1 MESLQV
7 RPSRKKRILFAAQI
21 TALIVGAVLVGWP
34 AFVFVRS
41 SVVQWF
47 GVRQIDR
54 AYESAKSVDR
64 KNPPAIVSPPAVVVK
79 KPAVRPPA
87 KGSLLAKLEVP
98 RLHMSLV
105 VLEGADLATL
115 DKSIGHVTST
125 AMPGEYGNIGIA
137 GHRNTHFK
145 KMEWI
150 RQGDEMILTSS
161 EDRYRYLVE
170 SIRLV
175 TPDDVEVLDD
185 SLGPAIT
192 IVTCF
197 PFEYVGHAPQRFI
210 VRAVPDQETRPRLAR
225 IISSR

>member
-1 MESLQV
+1 MESLQ
-7 RPSRKKRILFAAQI
+7 PQASRKKRILFAAQI
-21 TALIVGAVLVGWP
+21 TALILGAVLLGWP

-41 SVVQWF
+41 TLVQWS

-54 AYESAKSVDR
+54 AYESTKSVDR
-64 KNPPAIVSPPAVVVK
+64 KSAPAAIVSKRAGQ
-79 KPAVRPPA
+79 PPA
-87 KGSLLAKLEVP
+87 KGSVLAKFEVP
-98 RLHMSLV
+98 RLQMSLV
-105 VLEGADLATL
+105 VLEGADLRTL
-115 DKSIGHVTST
+115 DKSIAHVETT

-150 RQGDEMILTSS
+150 RRGDEMILTSA

-175 TPDDVEVLDD
+175 TPDDVEVLHD

-210 VRAVPDQETRPRLAR
+210 VRAVPDEETLSRLAR
-225 IISSR
+225 VTSSR